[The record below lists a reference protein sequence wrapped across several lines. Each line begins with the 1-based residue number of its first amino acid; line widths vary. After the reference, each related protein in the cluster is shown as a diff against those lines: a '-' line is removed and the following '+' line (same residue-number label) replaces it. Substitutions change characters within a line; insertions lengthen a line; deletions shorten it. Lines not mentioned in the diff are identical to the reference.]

1 MTSAA
6 SGKSWP
12 VGPGAVEAK
21 GAATEGPGATIPRR
35 ATRTGNKLVVAHK
48 GEQDAFSGDS
58 SQEVPFAVSLKR
70 LSSTMLGGKRS
81 HLPKANID
89 PRPT

>member
-1 MTSAA
+1 M
-6 SGKSWP
+6 
-12 VGPGAVEAK
+12 VEAGWWAQGLWKHK
-21 GAATEGPGATIPRR
+21 GAATEGPGATIPGR
-35 ATRTGNKLVVAHK
+35 ATRTGDKLVVAHK
-48 GEQDAFSGDS
+48 GEQPAFSADS

-70 LSSTMLGGKRS
+70 LSSTMLGGKKS